1 MTDTI
6 DRDDI
11 SGLTFEIADLRARV
25 KRAQRIA
32 RHIDEGAA
40 DGIREHALALEA
52 RLHELETA
60 IDVRRR

>member
-32 RHIDEGAA
+32 RQIDEGAA

-60 IDVRRR
+60 IDVRRH